1 MDEEITRSLPDS
13 SERCNAARAAA
24 LRQKI
29 AAIMAATEA
38 ILREEDEGISELLL
52 IRRLQQPPWQLLET
66 VDFSDPAG
74 LYPVHFLIFH
84 CLYRLRDELSTGGE
98 VVDISPLRIRLRA
111 DPTISS
117 DGLPAEQDQLRLFY
131 LDLSQYDLSE
141 IAVRRMLDDFWAGR
155 TPSRLDPGELEDAA
169 QVLGFEQLPKDFD
182 SVRRAYRRHAM
193 RAHPDRGGTKEEVQ
207 TLNEAFNLLRTH
219 FLSAV

>member
-1 MDEEITRSLPDS
+1 MNDQPEKSLPEN
-13 SERCNAARAAA
+13 SERQNAARSAA

-29 AAIMAATEA
+29 ATMLVATEA
-38 ILREEDEGISELLL
+38 ILREDDEGISELAL
-52 IRRLQQPPWQLLET
+52 IRRLQQPPWQLLEK

-84 CLYRLRDELSTGGE
+84 CLYRLRDDLAPDGE
-98 VVDISPLRIRLRA
+98 TVDISPLRIRLRP
-111 DPTISS
+111 DPTIAS

-141 IAVRRMLDDFWAGR
+141 IVVRRMLDDFWAGR
-155 TPSRLDPGELEDAA
+155 TPTRLGVEELDEAA
-169 QVLGFEQLPKDFD
+169 QVLGFEQFPDDFD
-182 SVRRAYRRHAM
+182 SVRRAYRRQAM
-193 RAHPDRGGTKEEVQ
+193 RAHPDRGGSKEEVQ
-207 TLNEAFNLLRTH
+207 PLNEAFNILRTH

>member
-1 MDEEITRSLPDS
+1 MHEESDSLPDS
-13 SERCNAARAAA
+13 GDRRDAARSAA

-29 AAIMAATEA
+29 AAIMVAAEA
-38 ILREEDEGISELLL
+38 ILREEAEGISELSL
-52 IRRLQQPPWQLLET
+52 IRRLQRSPWRLLEA

-74 LYPVHFLIFH
+74 LYPVHFLVFH
-84 CLYRLRDELSTGGE
+84 CLYRLRDDLASEGE
-98 VVDISPLRIRLRA
+98 TVDISPLRIKLRS
-111 DPTISS
+111 DPTVAS

-141 IAVRRMLDDFWAGR
+141 MAVRRMLDDFWAGR
-155 TPSRLDPGELEDAA
+155 IPSRLGPEELDGAA
-169 QVLGFEQLPKDFD
+169 QVLGFDQLPEDFD
-182 SVRRAYRRHAM
+182 SVRQAYRRKAM

-207 TLNEAFNLLRTH
+207 TLNEAFNILRTH